1 RGLLRGLHAVARA
14 AARGEQGR
22 QGDRRTERDE
32 PTGATGAVH
41 GDLLGRAGAHRAT
54 GYTEGAGFGRG
65 GPQPG
70 AGGHNGGVRLRV
82 MTYNVRGLKDDEAAV
97 VEVLRAATPDVVAL
111 QEPPRGPLGRRR
123 LARLAERAG
132 LEVLVGGGGARTT
145 ALLARP
151 GLPVGTAYAMR
162 LPARPLRTRRGL
174 ATADV
179 AGLRVVSVHLGLA
192 ARERS
197 RQLVRILPLVAAAP
211 DCVVAGDLNEP
222 PGGPTW

>member
-1 RGLLRGLHAVARA
+1 
-14 AARGEQGR
+14 
-22 QGDRRTERDE
+22 
-32 PTGATGAVH
+32 
-41 GDLLGRAGAHRAT
+41 
-54 GYTEGAGFGRG
+54 
-65 GPQPG
+65 
-70 AGGHNGGVRLRV
+70 

-222 PGGPTW
+222 PGGPTWRRFGLHLRDLAPDAGPTYPASAPRERIDAVLGSRGLTASGARTVDDAVARRASDHLPVVVDVAWS